1 MTNLEIDFR
10 KTVKTGAW
18 LYRYGHLDLQTAI
31 DKLQGYAVRR
41 GVVRA
46 LGQDNVQ
53 QVLSSAFADIEREA
67 A

>member
-1 MTNLEIDFR
+1 MTDLEIDFR

-18 LYRYGHLDLQTAI
+18 LYRYGYLDLQTAI

-46 LGQDNVQ
+46 LGQDDVQ